1 MASNMTRIRAAE
13 TAGRARFFGHEPYPS
28 LPGDY
33 AAFYENI
40 YRHIHHGKPLQ
51 SDAREVVGVI
61 RLIEAAWESSRMQC
75 VVRI

>member
-1 MASNMTRIRAAE
+1 MNLIQVFPVIMQLLMRI
-13 TAGRARFFGHEPYPS
+13 S
-28 LPGDY
+28 
-33 AAFYENI
+33 I
-40 YRHIHHGKPLQ
+40 RHIHHGKPLQ